1 MPTQQEQQKDVVH
14 RLFMEGL
21 NKGDLSVADELMTPD
36 FINHGSMDDSLTGPE
51 AFKTTIN
58 RQRGAF
64 TDISYKILDTISEG
78 DRVAIRWVMHGVHTG
93 EFLGVPA
100 THRTVEHHAMIFFR
114 FEGGKLAER
123 WGIVDNF
130 ALLRTLGAR

>member
-1 MPTQQEQQKDVVH
+1 MTNAQEHQKNVVH

-21 NKGDLSVADELMTPD
+21 NKGDLDVADELMTPD
-36 FINHGSMDDSLTGPE
+36 FVNHGSMDDSLRGPE
-51 AFKTTIN
+51 AFKTTIR

-64 TDISYKILDTISEG
+64 SDIRYEILDTLSEG

-130 ALLRTLGAR
+130 ALLRVLKAR

>member
-1 MPTQQEQQKDVVH
+1 MTTTQEHQKNVVH

-21 NKGDLSVADELMTPD
+21 NGGDLSVADELMTPD
-36 FINHGSMDDSLTGPE
+36 FVNHGSMDDSLTGPE
-51 AFKTTIN
+51 AFKTTIR

-64 TDISYKILDTISEG
+64 SDIRYEILDTLSEG

-93 EFLGVPA
+93 EFLGVAP
-100 THRTVEHHAMIFFR
+100 THRKVEHHAMIFFR
-114 FEGGKLAER
+114 FEDGKLAER

-130 ALLRTLGAR
+130 ALLRVLGAR

>member
-1 MPTQQEQQKDVVH
+1 MTNAQEHQKNVVH

-21 NKGDLSVADELMTPD
+21 NKGDLDVADELMAPD
-36 FINHGSMDDSLTGPE
+36 FVNHGSMDDSLRGPE
-51 AFKTTIN
+51 AFKTTIR

-64 TDISYKILDTISEG
+64 SDIRYEILDTLSEG

-130 ALLRTLGAR
+130 ALLRVLKAR